1 MLAFTA
7 GVSLLTGLV
16 FGLAPAL
23 QGSRADL
30 VTELK
35 DRTSAP
41 SGHRWYGARNLLVM
55 AQVALSFV
63 ALASAGMFLRSLANA
78 RGIDPGFDGSR
89 LAVLGINPGTQ
100 GFDEA
105 RTRELYRRVT
115 ERMSGVAGVEAVT
128 LATSVPLFDGGIRAH
143 RVPRR
148 AGSEG
153 SAQRAHDAD
162 ESGGRRLLRG
172 DGHSGREGAWHHLH

>member
-1 MLAFTA
+1 MAYWARDLIWASRPVFVQPGAVDLQFDGRVLAFTA
-7 GVSLLTGLV
+7 GVSLLTGVV

-78 RGIDPGFDGSR
+78 RGIDPG
-89 LAVLGINPGTQ
+89 L
-100 GFDEA
+100 
-105 RTRELYRRVT
+105 RRQPT
-115 ERMSGVAGVEAVT
+115 
-128 LATSVPLFDGGIRAH
+128 
-143 RVPRR
+143 RR
-148 AGSEG
+148 ARASTPARRASTRRARASSTGGSPNG
-153 SAQRAHDAD
+153 SA
-162 ESGGRRLLRG
+162 
-172 DGHSGREGAWHHLH
+172 AWPAWKR